1 MKRPVKRG
9 IEGQIPPADLLVHDG
24 PNLPRPSIGRIS
36 AALPADFVREADS
49 YGPVPLRRNAHA
61 GTDVAAD
68 IIPALTVL
76 SGSKNVKAGL
86 EPVIEAMSD
95 LDGFVQLVVRG
106 KRAVIGGFGTLKRE
120 IGMQL
125 HHSVARLHGF
135 VRVHLDFVVPLRV
148 GRQRQGRAHKQTKC
162 DPDCN
167 PPAHIQFP

>member
-76 SGSKNVKAGL
+76 SGSKNVKPGL

-125 HHSVARLHGF
+125 HHSVARLQDRKSTRLNSSHVSISYAVF
-135 VRVHLDFVVPLRV
+135 CLKKKTRSSLQYASRVFY
-148 GRQRQGRAHKQTKC
+148 
-162 DPDCN
+162 
-167 PPAHIQFP
+167 